1 MIEKPSKTFL
11 IRGAIACAILI
22 VIFVFQT
29 QSVQNLFS
37 KKERASEPTIESLED
52 LIKKDS
58 NGNGVP
64 DWEERFWGLDPT
76 VISTNGEL
84 HTVIIAQRRTTL
96 SSQTN
101 AENLTETER
110 LARELFISATIVG
123 GSTDGNLPAIRA
135 VAEQAAD
142 QFTQGKGL
150 IDEID
155 TEKIKRVPTTK
166 SSIQTYITSLVT
178 ALESK
183 PATNELEIIANISE
197 QDNMEELPKL
207 VPIST
212 SYKSLAQKV
221 ASLPVPTAF
230 TEEHLTFVNSINN
243 MGRGLETFQ
252 IVKTDTAMGLIGFY
266 QYSAEEDR
274 FYEALDGITSK
285 ANSYFVIP

>member
-1 MIEKPSKTFL
+1 MEKPSKTFL
-11 IRGAIACAILI
+11 IRGGVALGIL
-22 VIFVFQT
+22 VLIFVFQT
-29 QSVQNLFS
+29 DRFQNLFS
-37 KKERASEPTIESLED
+37 KKELTSEPKIESVED

-58 NGNGVP
+58 NGNEIP

-84 HTVIIAQRRTTL
+84 HTAIIAQRRATL

-123 GSTDGNLPAIRA
+123 GSTDGDLPAIRA

-150 IDEID
+150 IDEITVTQTTRISTD
-155 TEKIKRVPTTK
+155 KTKIAD
-166 SSIQTYITSLVT
+166 YITKLIAT
-178 ALESK
+178 LESK
-183 PATNELEIIANISE
+183 PATNELEIIAVVSE
-197 QDNMEELPKL
+197 QDKTEELPKL
-207 VPIST
+207 IPIST
-212 SYKSLAQKV
+212 SYKTLAQKV

-230 TEEHLTFVNSINN
+230 TEEHLTLANSINN

-274 FYEALDGITSK
+274 FYEALDGITAK
-285 ANSYFVIP
+285 ANSYFIIP